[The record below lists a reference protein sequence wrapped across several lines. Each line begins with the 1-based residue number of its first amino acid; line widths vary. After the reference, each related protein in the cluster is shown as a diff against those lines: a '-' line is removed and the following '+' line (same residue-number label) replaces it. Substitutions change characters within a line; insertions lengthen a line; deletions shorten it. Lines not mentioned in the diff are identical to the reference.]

1 MTITNRKNILI
12 TGASRGIGLL
22 TAKTLAQAGH
32 HVIASMRDVQGN
44 NATVV
49 QELNS
54 WAKEQKLSLETIEL
68 DVTSEASVNNAIQ
81 TLEDRLSINVLIN
94 NAGIMPC
101 GITEAYTPEQ
111 ITACLDVNVVGVA
124 RTCRAVLP
132 YMRERK
138 SGLMIHLS
146 SSSGRLAMPFFG
158 LYCASKWALEALVE
172 SMHYELTSFGVESI
186 IVEPGGHGTDLIQN
200 PPAPSDTSCIAS
212 YGNIAEAPAKIVDMF
227 QGMFAQGDNSTDA
240 QNVADQLTALIDSQG
255 ERPIRTTVGH
265 NMGVDQINSRV
276 APVQAEFIRSFLP
289 IAGLDIQDKRLFVSA
304 TITLKPEHYAKG
316 REAIEAI
323 ISQTLNEPGC
333 HVFSLMESKDS
344 SSTLHLFEIF
354 ENESAL
360 QQHYEQGYT
369 KAVFAQYEEWLE
381 KPVEITKMHASSSE
395 TSVQF

>member
-1 MTITNRKNILI
+1 MKNSKNILI

-22 TAKTLAQAGH
+22 TAKTLAKAGH
-32 HVIASMRDVQGN
+32 HVIASMRDIKGN
-44 NATVV
+44 NASVAT
-49 QELNS
+49 ELS
-54 WAKEQKLSLETIEL
+54 RWSTEHGHSLEVVEL
-68 DVTSEASVNNAIQ
+68 DVTGEESVNTAIQ
-81 TLEDRLSINVLIN
+81 TLEERLNIDVLIN

-101 GITEAYTPEQ
+101 GITEAYTPDQ
-111 ITACLDVNVVGVA
+111 ITACLDVNVVGIA

-132 YMRERK
+132 HMRERK
-138 SGLMIHLS
+138 SGLIIHIS

-158 LYCASKWALEALVE
+158 LYCASKWALEALAE
-172 SMHYELTSFGVESI
+172 SMHYELASFGVESI

-200 PPAPSDTSCIAS
+200 PPAPSDATCIAL
-212 YGNIAEAPAKIVDMF
+212 YGDIAEAPTKIVDMF
-227 QGMFAQGDNSTDA
+227 QNVFAQGDKGTDA
-240 QNVADQLTALIDSQG
+240 QNVADQLAELIDTQG

-289 IAGLDIQDKRLFVSA
+289 MAGLETQDKRLFVSA
-304 TITLKPEHYAKG
+304 TITLKPEHYEEG
-316 REAIEAI
+316 RTAIESI
-323 ISQTLNEPGC
+323 ITQTLGEPGC

-344 SSTLHLFEIF
+344 SGTLHLFEIF
-354 ENESAL
+354 EDEKAL

-381 KPVEITKMHASSSE
+381 KPVEITKMHASSSD